1 MELENGMS
9 LRLLSAFE
17 VLQARREAGE
27 LVREDR
33 ERAVCANACL
43 LARAL
48 EHGGKPVFDS
58 GLAVLE
64 GLTVAEIAA
73 LSQQWREF
81 DRTENPALNL
91 GEQEL
96 EILKKTDLRPPA
108 ASALAG
114 DARLWRTAHRGAR
127 PEHEGRGLC
136 VVSGEPAAG
145 RRGGAGTAVPRLP
158 EQSHGAALCPVRR
171 GAGGVRGGRER
182 RL

>member
-81 DRTENPALNL
+81 DRMENPALNL

-96 EILKKTDLRPPA
+96 EILKKN
-108 ASALAG
+108 
-114 DARLWRTAHRGAR
+114 
-127 PEHEGRGLC
+127 
-136 VVSGEPAAG
+136 
-145 RRGGAGTAVPRLP
+145 
-158 EQSHGAALCPVRR
+158 
-171 GAGGVRGGRER
+171 
-182 RL
+182 